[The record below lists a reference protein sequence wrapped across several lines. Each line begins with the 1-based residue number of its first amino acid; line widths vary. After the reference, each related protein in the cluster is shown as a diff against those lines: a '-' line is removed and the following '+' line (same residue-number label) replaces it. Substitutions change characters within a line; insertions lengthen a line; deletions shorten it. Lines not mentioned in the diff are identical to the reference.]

1 MKKPVIFSTAITV
14 ILFLLFL
21 PFIYQLTFYLHPIAI
36 ATVFLCLWFLTT
48 FLTFLV
54 CKMTI
59 NIPYPVFLGAFILY
73 SATLIIL
80 LFFRPTSQYYGT
92 YNLVPFSTIEFFLTG
107 KVNLLISFYNL
118 AANIVLFLPY
128 GISTMLWKPTKK
140 INYIYL
146 PIVFISMIEILQYL
160 TQRGN
165 LDIDDLILNVIGVF
179 LGYLLYPVF
188 RQVIKIT
195 VPSTTKN
202 QLTKL

>member
-1 MKKPVIFSTAITV
+1 MKKPLFFSTAITF

-48 FLTFLV
+48 FITFLV
-54 CKMTI
+54 GKITI
-59 NIPYPVFLGAFILY
+59 TIPYSIFIGVLVLY
-73 SATLIIL
+73 SVTLFIL

-92 YNLVPFSTIEFFLTG
+92 YNLIPFSTIYFFLSG

-118 AANIVLFLPY
+118 AANIVLFIPY
-128 GISTMLWKPTKK
+128 GIYIMIRKPTT
-140 INYIYL
+140 ILSYIYL
-146 PIVFISMIEILQYL
+146 PIVFISIIEILQYL

-165 LDIDDLILNVIGVF
+165 LDIDDLLLNVIGVF

-188 RQVIKIT
+188 RRVIKIT
-195 VPSTTKN
+195 VSSTIREQVN
-202 QLTKL
+202 